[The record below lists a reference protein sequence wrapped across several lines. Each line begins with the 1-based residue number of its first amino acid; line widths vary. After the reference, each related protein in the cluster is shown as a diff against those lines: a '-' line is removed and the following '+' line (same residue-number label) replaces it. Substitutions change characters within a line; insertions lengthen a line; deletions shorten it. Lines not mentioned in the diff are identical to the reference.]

1 MIIFLTLSIVKTMTA
16 FILYIN
22 IIIVCEF
29 RIKIGNSE
37 YSCTCIKANIIL
49 CCYATLVSL
58 NRKCFRKQEGKIIIA
73 FHNGYYDIIHSF
85 LLFSITNKWFVIPYN
100 ISNTG
105 NFGFMYLFVYF
116 IFKFRLSVS
125 SWIFIKFLY
134 ECHLKYNLN
143 HPSSTIH
150 ECIIFMLSFWCSN
163 VIRTRFV

>member
-1 MIIFLTLSIVKTMTA
+1 MIIFLTLSIVKTISLTA

-105 NFGFMYLFVYF
+105 NFCFMYLFVYF
-116 IFKFRLSVS
+116 IFKFWFFQTFDVIS
-125 SWIFIKFLY
+125 SWIFILVWMPFHIY
-134 ECHLKYNLN
+134 FESSIEYNSWMYNLYV
-143 HPSSTIH
+143 
-150 ECIIFMLSFWCSN
+150 EFLVF
-163 VIRTRFV
+163 